1 MERKTIDKIPEHE
14 TKVFHCSQ
22 GDNNRLAIIDLCDGL
37 EVGALTGSEAVRVR
51 YKLPNGE
58 IGVLPLANYG
68 GSYLNF
74 IITNAVTEIPGTVYC
89 KLWVDSIGYK
99 AFFIM
104 VEGR

>member
-37 EVGALTGSEAVRVR
+37 KVDTLTGSEVVIVR
-51 YKLPNGE
+51 YKLPDGT
-58 IGVLPLANYG
+58 IGSYPVNNYG

-74 IITNAVTEIPGTVYC
+74 FIGEEVTRIPGLVYC
-89 KLWVDSIGYK
+89 KLRVGSIGYK

>member
-1 MERKTIDKIPEHE
+1 MERKTIDKITEHE

-37 EVGALTGSEAVRVR
+37 EVDTLTGSEAVRVR

-58 IGVLPLANYG
+58 IGALPLANYG

-74 IITNAVTEIPGTVYC
+74 IITNAVTQIPGTVYC
-89 KLWVDSIGYK
+89 KLRVGSIGYK